1 MLTFHH
7 RTQGRAALRYTGR
20 VPKGM
25 VCRSTFGSAVAAP
38 TDKRG
43 FVTPKFRELVRQ
55 PLMVLD
61 GMGLGYPQGRPLSA
75 RTPARL
81 NPCYEHPV
89 HPLRVVAQTVAPLSR
104 SGAKTMIPAA
114 QGRTA
119 PTIQPH
125 QADTIQLHAQAINGL
140 NIALHTLM
148 HGQLDQVQLHRAI
161 GKALRASSAMKRLA
175 HNLRAEG

>member
-1 MLTFHH
+1 
-7 RTQGRAALRYTGR
+7 
-20 VPKGM
+20 
-25 VCRSTFGSAVAAP
+25 
-38 TDKRG
+38 
-43 FVTPKFRELVRQ
+43 
-55 PLMVLD
+55 
-61 GMGLGYPQGRPLSA
+61 
-75 RTPARL
+75 
-81 NPCYEHPV
+81 
-89 HPLRVVAQTVAPLSR
+89 
-104 SGAKTMIPAA
+104 MIPAA